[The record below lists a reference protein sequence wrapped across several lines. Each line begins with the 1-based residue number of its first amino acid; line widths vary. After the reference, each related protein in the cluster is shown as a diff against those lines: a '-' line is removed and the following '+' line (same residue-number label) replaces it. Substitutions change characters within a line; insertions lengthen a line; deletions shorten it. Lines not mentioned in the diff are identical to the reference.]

1 MSALANLQHDF
12 QAFVL
17 DGGGA
22 IRPRIAGDATRDADK
37 RLAIYRDG
45 YRLRLLEALATDY
58 EALKA
63 TVGDDAFDAIG
74 RAYIEATPS
83 GFRNLR
89 WYGAS
94 LAEFLRDTGPWAQTP
109 GLSELARFE
118 WALGLAFDAPD
129 VAVVSFDSFATLP
142 PEAWSSLRL
151 QAHEAVQ
158 LLDLKTN
165 APLVR
170 KALDAETAP
179 PAFEIAPATITWL
192 VWRQAH
198 SVHYRS
204 LGEAEAWALAAV
216 QDGVSF
222 PEICA
227 GLCRWL
233 AAEEAGPQ
241 AAGWL
246 RGWVD
251 SALLTRITWDGEV
264 TQPAG

>member
-1 MSALANLQHDF
+1 MSALADLQGDF

-17 DGGGA
+17 DGGDA
-22 IRPRIAGDATRDADK
+22 ILPRIAGDTAGHADT

-63 TVGDDAFDAIG
+63 SVGDDAFDAPVPRLHRSAPVDLPQSALVRRIPRRIPARHCAVG
-74 RAYIEATPS
+74 GHAGAV
-83 GFRNLR
+83 GAGAFRV
-89 WYGAS
+89 GA
-94 LAEFLRDTGPWAQTP
+94 
-109 GLSELARFE
+109 
-118 WALGLAFDAPD
+118 GLAFDAPD
-129 VAVVSFDSFATLP
+129 HAVVSFDTFATLP
-142 PEAWSSLRL
+142 PEAWATLRL
-151 QAHEAVQ
+151 QAHAAVQ

-170 KALDAETAP
+170 KALDAEAAL
-179 PAFEIAPATITWL
+179 PAFEVAPATTTWL

-198 SVHYRS
+198 CVHYRS
-204 LGEAEAWALAAV
+204 LGEAEAWALKAL
-216 QDGVSF
+216 QDGASF
-222 PEICA
+222 PEICE

-251 SALLTRITWDGEV
+251 SALLTRIAWDGDMV
-264 TQPAG
+264 QPAE